1 VTHTQRV
8 LLVFAQ
14 FLLFT
19 VLIVVVARVL
29 LYQPAK
35 NITDLLGMDHRKAG
49 QLLGYLTSSPE
60 LIATAFIAV
69 NGLMLTVAYN
79 ILASNIINVILALSA
94 AAYFRHVRDL
104 AGRGFR
110 REHWI
115 LLASIAIPV
124 MLLVTDQIRNIVIAP
139 AFLLLYVLYL
149 MAIRHIT
156 SDSPT
161 PLQYHEVMHRERPH
175 RFSRRSRLIGNGVVI
190 LAALVALYLLGDALG
205 NVIVDL
211 GATYGVPAIVIGT
224 IVGVVTSLPELTTFF
239 ASYSA
244 HRETRVNR
252 GSEEVMHNLLASN
265 AANLLIVQNLGL
277 VLFFLVAS
285 G

>member
-1 VTHTQRV
+1 V
-8 LLVFAQ
+8 LLAFGQ

-35 NITDLLGMDHRKAG
+35 NITEILGMDHRKAG

-60 LIATAFIAV
+60 LIATLFIAV
-69 NGLMLTVAYN
+69 NGLMVTVAYN
-79 ILASNIINVILALSA
+79 VLSSNVINVFLALGA
-94 AAYFRHVRDL
+94 AAYYRHIRDL
-104 AGRGFR
+104 TGPGFR
-110 REHWI
+110 REHLI
-115 LLASIAIPV
+115 LIASIAIPV
-124 MLLVTDQIRNIVIAP
+124 LLLVTGQVGNIVMAP
-139 AFLLLYVLYL
+139 VFLVLYVLYL
-149 MAIRHIT
+149 LAIRHIT

-161 PLQYHEVMHRERPH
+161 PVQYHEVLPHAERSHRL
-175 RFSRRSRLIGNGVVI
+175 SRRTRLAINGGLIVI
-190 LAALVALYLLGDALG
+190 SLVALYLLGDGLG
-205 NVIVDL
+205 TVIVDL
-211 GATYGVPAIVIGT
+211 GENYGIPPIVIGG

-239 ASYSA
+239 ASYAA

-265 AANLLIVQNLGL
+265 AANLLLIQNLGL
-277 VLFFLVAS
+277 ILFVFVAS